1 MRTGWGVSAMVA
13 IAMTAAS
20 AQAQTPGQMPAPAQT
35 AMQDSAP
42 HHVVTIVETG
52 APDAAKVAAMLQ
64 ILAVGSRKETGNA
77 GYAVL
82 QERGHPGRFAI
93 LETWR
98 DKAALDRHET
108 AAKTDRGQDAAA
120 ARRPLG
126 PARLRRARCRR
137 YAGGPAIRRAFMS

>member
-20 AQAQTPGQMPAPAQT
+20 AQAQTPAQMPAPAQT

-42 HHVVTIVETG
+42 HYVVTIVETG
-52 APDAAKVAAMLQ
+52 APDMAKAAAMLH
-64 ILAVGSRKETGNA
+64 ILAVTSRRETGNT

-93 LETWR
+93 IASWR
-98 DKAALDRHET
+98 DKAALDPHET
-108 AAKTDRGQDAAA
+108 AAKATEKKLQPMLVAPSDRRVCAGLDVADPQGDSAAA
-120 ARRPLG
+120 G
-126 PARLRRARCRR
+126 F
-137 YAGGPAIRRAFMS
+137 YV